1 MGGWLHRCWSYE
13 NHNALQCLPFCLQ
26 FRGAA
31 ALCQVPRVATCLI
44 KEKFTGCNGQW
55 MGNRLI
61 AKEKFCKG
69 KMPMGNILPD
79 PTLRG
84 NCDQIKKK
92 LRTSCGCWSGS
103 GQWAMGPIAGVNF
116 ELSSCCLPSGH
127 HLSSSSLKCLTVSQ
141 IGQNHPK
148 CPGPGVQP
156 GLLPN

>member
-1 MGGWLHRCWSYE
+1 MLVIW
-13 NHNALQCLPFCLQ
+13 HNALQCVPFCLQ

-31 ALCQVPRVATCLI
+31 ALWQVPRVATCLI

-55 MGNRLI
+55 MGNRLM
-61 AKEKFCKG
+61 AKDQFCKG
-69 KMPMGNILPD
+69 KMPMGNVFNW
-79 PTLRG
+79 PTQLWGATVTRSRKSWG
-84 NCDQIKKK
+84 P
-92 LRTSCGCWSGS
+92 TEGCWSGT

-116 ELSSCCLPSGH
+116 ELSSCFMPSGH

-148 CPGPGVQP
+148 CPGTWSP